1 MLDARDMNRITA
13 MLIAELAGRRHDRAP
28 AARGLSLADAA
39 GLAAS
44 AETRARAMGLAI
56 CVSIADAEG
65 RQILFHRMEG
75 SLPASADLATA
86 KAWTAAA
93 YRMGSD
99 ELGRLAQPGGMLFG
113 VGHTGR
119 GQVVLFGGGVPCRA
133 GGAVIGAI
141 GISGGTVDEDMQIAR
156 HALDGFSETR
166 GTVPEEGTGL

>member
-1 MLDARDMNRITA
+1 MLDAHVMNRIATV
-13 MLIAELAGRRHDRAP
+13 LVAELARRSHDTAP
-28 AARGLSLADAA
+28 GARGLSLADAA
-39 GLAAS
+39 GLAAC
-44 AETRARAMGLAI
+44 AEACARAMGLPI

-75 SLPASADLATA
+75 SLPASAELATA

-119 GQVVLFGGGVPCRA
+119 EQVVLFGGGLPCRA

-166 GTVPEEGTGL
+166 GTIPEEGTGL